1 MGMPRKRTV
10 QHKPVMTKKLFN
22 PRHSSDIQGE
32 KHRGV
37 YPTLFN
43 PKQSNSR
50 KLELESVERLRENIQ
65 KVNPAVPFPK
75 MILEADII
83 KVLDAIVG
91 EVVYGSD
98 LTNLIVCG

>member
-10 QHKPVMTKKLFN
+10 QHKPIMTEKLFN

-32 KHRGV
+32 KRRGA

-50 KLELESVERLRENIQ
+50 KLELESVERLKENIQ

-91 EVVYGSD
+91 QVVYGSD
-98 LTNLIVCG
+98 TNLIV